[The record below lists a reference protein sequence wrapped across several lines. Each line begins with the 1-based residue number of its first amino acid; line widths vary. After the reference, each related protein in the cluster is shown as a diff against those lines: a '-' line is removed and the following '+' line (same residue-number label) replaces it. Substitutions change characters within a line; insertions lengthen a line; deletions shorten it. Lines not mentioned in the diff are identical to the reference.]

1 MSKEEEICCSNCGII
16 CDQTLLLSCDHNLC
30 MNCAANNLVRNELPG
45 MNKIQYIICDICQQK
60 TEIDTNTS
68 KEVLSLGLNNLNKNN
83 EEIEKN
89 LDNINEY
96 EYNTFQENNQ
106 KLNLQN
112 SLMNSNNNNDFESP
126 VNIVYFNTNNNNL
139 NNLSSKY
146 DITDIKNNINRS
158 NICQDHGEPITYL
171 CLDCMSKCICS
182 ECVVHGIHRNHEVL
196 NIKKA
201 YPLIYNKTQEIGN
214 HINTKIKEL
223 FITQKNIE
231 QKKKEIGNLNNKCRI
246 DIRQAFDELRSLL
259 NKKEKE
265 IMDKTENTLN
275 DINNNNNL
283 YNLSSKYDITDIK
296 YNLQKNN
303 ICQTHGEPITYLC
316 LDCMSKCICSEC
328 VVHGIHRNHE
338 VLNIKKAYPLIYN
351 KTQEIGNHINSR
363 IKELNITQ
371 KNIEQKKKE
380 INTLNNKCRIDI
392 RQAFDELRNL
402 LNKKEKEILEKAENS
417 LNDNINELDTYNH
430 IIQSK
435 ILLLNK
441 LNETVNV
448 YLMRKDELNLINF
461 YTENKNKILAQTE
474 LNEINNINNLNLQ
487 EMSNLKID
495 IDKNS
500 FDAMISAINTLNFE
514 INSFKGIDIGNKY
527 NLGKFTANRN
537 LYGNNSLKDE
547 NENLKEEINKN
558 KKNLKNKS
566 KK

>member
-83 EEIEKN
+83 EEVEKN
-89 LDNINEY
+89 FDNINEY

-275 DINNNNNL
+275 D
-283 YNLSSKYDITDIK
+283 
-296 YNLQKNN
+296 
-303 ICQTHGEPITYLC
+303 
-316 LDCMSKCICSEC
+316 
-328 VVHGIHRNHE
+328 
-338 VLNIKKAYPLIYN
+338 
-351 KTQEIGNHINSR
+351 
-363 IKELNITQ
+363 
-371 KNIEQKKKE
+371 
-380 INTLNNKCRIDI
+380 
-392 RQAFDELRNL
+392 
-402 LNKKEKEILEKAENS
+402 
-417 LNDNINELDTYNH
+417 NINELNTYNH

-435 ILLLNK
+435 LILLNK
-441 LNETVNV
+441 LIETVNV
-448 YLMRKDELNLINF
+448 YLMRKNELNLINF

-474 LNEINNINNLNLQ
+474 LNEIENINNLNLE
-487 EMSNLKID
+487 EMSNLKIN
-495 IDKNS
+495 IDKSS

-514 INSFKGIDIGNKY
+514 IDTLRGTH
-527 NLGKFTANRN
+527 NLGKFTAKRN
-537 LYGNNSLKDE
+537 LYGNNSLKENFDNLIDE
-547 NENLKEEINKN
+547 KENIKEKKETKKKN
-558 KKNLKNKS
+558 KK
-566 KK
+566 

>member
-83 EEIEKN
+83 EEVEKNLKN

-106 KLNLQN
+106 KLDLQN

-275 DINNNNNL
+275 D
-283 YNLSSKYDITDIK
+283 
-296 YNLQKNN
+296 
-303 ICQTHGEPITYLC
+303 
-316 LDCMSKCICSEC
+316 
-328 VVHGIHRNHE
+328 
-338 VLNIKKAYPLIYN
+338 
-351 KTQEIGNHINSR
+351 
-363 IKELNITQ
+363 
-371 KNIEQKKKE
+371 
-380 INTLNNKCRIDI
+380 
-392 RQAFDELRNL
+392 
-402 LNKKEKEILEKAENS
+402 
-417 LNDNINELDTYNH
+417 NINELNTYNH

-441 LNETVNV
+441 LSETVNV
-448 YLMRKDELNLINF
+448 YLMRKNELSLINF
-461 YTENKNKILAQTE
+461 YTENKNKILSQTE
-474 LNEINNINNLNLQ
+474 FNEINDINELNL
-487 EMSNLKID
+487 EGMSNLKID
-495 IDKNS
+495 IDKCS

-514 INSFKGIDIGNKY
+514 INTFRGFDVKNRH
-527 NLGKFTANRN
+527 NLGKFTAKRN
-537 LYGNNSLKDE
+537 LYGNKSEQENFNNLKNE
-547 NENLKEEINKN
+547 NENKNEKEALKKKKN
-558 KKNLKNKS
+558 K
-566 KK
+566 

>member
-83 EEIEKN
+83 EEVEKN

-275 DINNNNNL
+275 D
-283 YNLSSKYDITDIK
+283 
-296 YNLQKNN
+296 
-303 ICQTHGEPITYLC
+303 
-316 LDCMSKCICSEC
+316 
-328 VVHGIHRNHE
+328 
-338 VLNIKKAYPLIYN
+338 
-351 KTQEIGNHINSR
+351 
-363 IKELNITQ
+363 
-371 KNIEQKKKE
+371 
-380 INTLNNKCRIDI
+380 
-392 RQAFDELRNL
+392 
-402 LNKKEKEILEKAENS
+402 
-417 LNDNINELDTYNH
+417 NINELNTYNH

-441 LNETVNV
+441 LSETVNV
-448 YLMRKDELNLINF
+448 YLMRKNELSLINF
-461 YTENKNKILAQTE
+461 YTENKNKILSQTE
-474 LNEINNINNLNLQ
+474 FNEINDINELNL
-487 EMSNLKID
+487 EGMSNLKID
-495 IDKNS
+495 IDKCS

-514 INSFKGIDIGNKY
+514 INTFKGFDVKNRH
-527 NLGKFTANRN
+527 NLGKFTAKRN
-537 LYGNNSLKDE
+537 LYGNKSEQENFNNLKNE
-547 NENLKEEINKN
+547 NENKNEKEALKKKKN
-558 KKNLKNKS
+558 K
-566 KK
+566 

>member
-83 EEIEKN
+83 EEVEKN
-89 LDNINEY
+89 FDNINEY

-126 VNIVYFNTNNNNL
+126 VNIVYFNTNNHNL

-275 DINNNNNL
+275 D
-283 YNLSSKYDITDIK
+283 
-296 YNLQKNN
+296 
-303 ICQTHGEPITYLC
+303 
-316 LDCMSKCICSEC
+316 
-328 VVHGIHRNHE
+328 
-338 VLNIKKAYPLIYN
+338 
-351 KTQEIGNHINSR
+351 
-363 IKELNITQ
+363 
-371 KNIEQKKKE
+371 
-380 INTLNNKCRIDI
+380 
-392 RQAFDELRNL
+392 
-402 LNKKEKEILEKAENS
+402 
-417 LNDNINELDTYNH
+417 NINELNTYNH

-441 LNETVNV
+441 LSETVNV
-448 YLMRKDELNLINF
+448 YLMRKNELSLINF
-461 YTENKNKILAQTE
+461 YTENKNKILSQTE
-474 LNEINNINNLNLQ
+474 FNEINDINELNL
-487 EMSNLKID
+487 EGMSNLKID
-495 IDKNS
+495 IDKCS

-514 INSFKGIDIGNKY
+514 INTFRGFDVKNRH
-527 NLGKFTANRN
+527 NLGKFTAKRN
-537 LYGNNSLKDE
+537 LYGNKSEQENFNNLKNE
-547 NENLKEEINKN
+547 NENKNEKEALKKKKN
-558 KKNLKNKS
+558 K
-566 KK
+566 

>member
-275 DINNNNNL
+275 D
-283 YNLSSKYDITDIK
+283 
-296 YNLQKNN
+296 
-303 ICQTHGEPITYLC
+303 
-316 LDCMSKCICSEC
+316 
-328 VVHGIHRNHE
+328 
-338 VLNIKKAYPLIYN
+338 
-351 KTQEIGNHINSR
+351 
-363 IKELNITQ
+363 
-371 KNIEQKKKE
+371 
-380 INTLNNKCRIDI
+380 
-392 RQAFDELRNL
+392 
-402 LNKKEKEILEKAENS
+402 
-417 LNDNINELDTYNH
+417 NINELNTYNH

-441 LNETVNV
+441 LSETVNV
-448 YLMRKDELNLINF
+448 YLMRKNELNLINF
-461 YTENKNKILAQTE
+461 YTENKNKILSQTE
-474 LNEINNINNLNLQ
+474 FNEINDINELNL
-487 EMSNLKID
+487 EGMSNLKID
-495 IDKNS
+495 IDKCS

-514 INSFKGIDIGNKY
+514 INTFRGFDVKNRH
-527 NLGKFTANRN
+527 NLGKFTAKRN
-537 LYGNNSLKDE
+537 LYGNKSEQENFNNLKNE
-547 NENLKEEINKN
+547 NENKNEKEALKKKKN
-558 KKNLKNKS
+558 K
-566 KK
+566 

>member
-83 EEIEKN
+83 EEVEKN
-89 LDNINEY
+89 FDNINEY

-275 DINNNNNL
+275 D
-283 YNLSSKYDITDIK
+283 
-296 YNLQKNN
+296 
-303 ICQTHGEPITYLC
+303 
-316 LDCMSKCICSEC
+316 
-328 VVHGIHRNHE
+328 
-338 VLNIKKAYPLIYN
+338 
-351 KTQEIGNHINSR
+351 
-363 IKELNITQ
+363 
-371 KNIEQKKKE
+371 
-380 INTLNNKCRIDI
+380 
-392 RQAFDELRNL
+392 
-402 LNKKEKEILEKAENS
+402 
-417 LNDNINELDTYNH
+417 NINELNTYNH

-441 LNETVNV
+441 LSETVNV
-448 YLMRKDELNLINF
+448 YLMRKNELSLINF
-461 YTENKNKILAQTE
+461 YTENKNKILSQTE
-474 LNEINNINNLNLQ
+474 FNEINDINELNL
-487 EMSNLKID
+487 EGMSNLKID
-495 IDKNS
+495 IDKCS

-514 INSFKGIDIGNKY
+514 INTFRGFDVKNRH
-527 NLGKFTANRN
+527 NLGKFTAKRN
-537 LYGNNSLKDE
+537 LYGNKSEQENFNNFKNEDE
-547 NENLKEEINKN
+547 NKNEKEALKKKKN
-558 KKNLKNKS
+558 K
-566 KK
+566 

>member
-83 EEIEKN
+83 EEVEKN
-89 LDNINEY
+89 FDNINEY

-275 DINNNNNL
+275 D
-283 YNLSSKYDITDIK
+283 
-296 YNLQKNN
+296 
-303 ICQTHGEPITYLC
+303 
-316 LDCMSKCICSEC
+316 
-328 VVHGIHRNHE
+328 
-338 VLNIKKAYPLIYN
+338 
-351 KTQEIGNHINSR
+351 
-363 IKELNITQ
+363 
-371 KNIEQKKKE
+371 
-380 INTLNNKCRIDI
+380 
-392 RQAFDELRNL
+392 
-402 LNKKEKEILEKAENS
+402 
-417 LNDNINELDTYNH
+417 NINELNTYNH

-441 LNETVNV
+441 LSETVNV
-448 YLMRKDELNLINF
+448 YLMRKNELSLINF
-461 YTENKNKILAQTE
+461 YTENKNKILSQTE
-474 LNEINNINNLNLQ
+474 FNEINDINELNL
-487 EMSNLKID
+487 EGMSNLKID
-495 IDKNS
+495 IDKCS

-514 INSFKGIDIGNKY
+514 INTFRGFDIKNRH
-527 NLGKFTANRN
+527 NLGKFTAKRN
-537 LYGNNSLKDE
+537 LYGNKSEQENFNNLKNE
-547 NENLKEEINKN
+547 NENKNEKEALKKKKN
-558 KKNLKNKS
+558 K
-566 KK
+566 

>member
-1 MSKEEEICCSNCGII
+1 MSNEEDISCSNCGIK
-16 CDQTLLLSCDHNLC
+16 CEQTLLLSCDHNLC
-30 MNCAANNLVRNELPG
+30 MNCAASNLVKNELPG
-45 MNKIQYIICDICQQK
+45 MNKTQYIICDICKQK

-68 KEVLSLGLNNLNKNN
+68 KEVLSLGLNGLNKNKIDF
-83 EEIEKN
+83 EENLNYKIEGN
-89 LDNINEY
+89 N
-96 EYNTFQENNQ
+96 NTFKEYA
-106 KLNLQN
+106 QN
-112 SLMNSNNNNDFESP
+112 SLMDSNNYNYNYNYTSP
-126 VNIVYFNTNNNNL
+126 VN
-139 NNLSSKY
+139 
-146 DITDIKNNINRS
+146 
-158 NICQDHGEPITYL
+158 
-171 CLDCMSKCICS
+171 LD
-182 ECVVHGIHRNHEVL
+182 
-196 NIKKA
+196 
-201 YPLIYNKTQEIGN
+201 Y
-214 HINTKIKEL
+214 
-223 FITQKNIE
+223 
-231 QKKKEIGNLNNKCRI
+231 
-246 DIRQAFDELRSLL
+246 
-259 NKKEKE
+259 
-265 IMDKTENTLN
+265 LN
-275 DINNNNNL
+275 DMNNNNNL
-283 YNLSSKYDITDIK
+283 YNISSKYDITDIK

-417 LNDNINELDTYNH
+417 LNDNINELETYNH

-558 KKNLKNKS
+558 KTNLKNKN

>member
-83 EEIEKN
+83 EEVEKN
-89 LDNINEY
+89 FDNINEY

-231 QKKKEIGNLNNKCRI
+231 QKKKEVGNLNNKCRI

-275 DINNNNNL
+275 D
-283 YNLSSKYDITDIK
+283 
-296 YNLQKNN
+296 
-303 ICQTHGEPITYLC
+303 
-316 LDCMSKCICSEC
+316 
-328 VVHGIHRNHE
+328 
-338 VLNIKKAYPLIYN
+338 
-351 KTQEIGNHINSR
+351 
-363 IKELNITQ
+363 
-371 KNIEQKKKE
+371 
-380 INTLNNKCRIDI
+380 
-392 RQAFDELRNL
+392 
-402 LNKKEKEILEKAENS
+402 
-417 LNDNINELDTYNH
+417 NINELNTYNH

-441 LNETVNV
+441 LSETVNV
-448 YLMRKDELNLINF
+448 YLMRKNELSLINF
-461 YTENKNKILAQTE
+461 YTENKNKILSQTE
-474 LNEINNINNLNLQ
+474 FNEINDINELNL
-487 EMSNLKID
+487 EGMSNLKID
-495 IDKNS
+495 IDKCS

-514 INSFKGIDIGNKY
+514 INTFRGFDVKNRH
-527 NLGKFTANRN
+527 NLGKFTAKRN
-537 LYGNNSLKDE
+537 LYGNKSEQENFNNLKNE
-547 NENLKEEINKN
+547 NENKNEKEALKKKKN
-558 KKNLKNKS
+558 K
-566 KK
+566 

>member
-83 EEIEKN
+83 EEVEKN
-89 LDNINEY
+89 FDNINEY

-106 KLNLQN
+106 KLDLQN

-275 DINNNNNL
+275 D
-283 YNLSSKYDITDIK
+283 
-296 YNLQKNN
+296 
-303 ICQTHGEPITYLC
+303 
-316 LDCMSKCICSEC
+316 
-328 VVHGIHRNHE
+328 
-338 VLNIKKAYPLIYN
+338 
-351 KTQEIGNHINSR
+351 
-363 IKELNITQ
+363 
-371 KNIEQKKKE
+371 
-380 INTLNNKCRIDI
+380 
-392 RQAFDELRNL
+392 
-402 LNKKEKEILEKAENS
+402 
-417 LNDNINELDTYNH
+417 NINELNTYNH

-441 LNETVNV
+441 LSETVNV
-448 YLMRKDELNLINF
+448 YLMRKNELSLINF
-461 YTENKNKILAQTE
+461 YTENKNKILSQTE
-474 LNEINNINNLNLQ
+474 FNEINDINELNL
-487 EMSNLKID
+487 EGMSNLKID
-495 IDKNS
+495 IDKCS

-514 INSFKGIDIGNKY
+514 INTFRGFDVKNRH
-527 NLGKFTANRN
+527 NLGKFTAKRN
-537 LYGNNSLKDE
+537 LYGNKSEQENFNNLKNE
-547 NENLKEEINKN
+547 NENKNEKEALKKKKN
-558 KKNLKNKS
+558 K
-566 KK
+566 

>member
-68 KEVLSLGLNNLNKNN
+68 KEVLSLGLNNLKKNN
-83 EEIEKN
+83 EEVEKN

-96 EYNTFQENNQ
+96 EYNTFQEINQ

-275 DINNNNNL
+275 D
-283 YNLSSKYDITDIK
+283 
-296 YNLQKNN
+296 
-303 ICQTHGEPITYLC
+303 
-316 LDCMSKCICSEC
+316 
-328 VVHGIHRNHE
+328 
-338 VLNIKKAYPLIYN
+338 
-351 KTQEIGNHINSR
+351 
-363 IKELNITQ
+363 
-371 KNIEQKKKE
+371 
-380 INTLNNKCRIDI
+380 
-392 RQAFDELRNL
+392 
-402 LNKKEKEILEKAENS
+402 
-417 LNDNINELDTYNH
+417 NINELNTYNH

-441 LNETVNV
+441 LSETVNV
-448 YLMRKDELNLINF
+448 YLMRKNELSLINF
-461 YTENKNKILAQTE
+461 YTENKNKILSQTE
-474 LNEINNINNLNLQ
+474 FNEINDINELNL
-487 EMSNLKID
+487 EGMSNLKID
-495 IDKNS
+495 IDKCS

-514 INSFKGIDIGNKY
+514 INTFRGFDVKNRH
-527 NLGKFTANRN
+527 NLGKFTAKRN
-537 LYGNNSLKDE
+537 LYGNKSEQENFNNLKNE
-547 NENLKEEINKN
+547 NENKIEKEALKKKKN
-558 KKNLKNKS
+558 K
-566 KK
+566 

>member
-83 EEIEKN
+83 EEVEKN
-89 LDNINEY
+89 FDNINEY

-139 NNLSSKY
+139 DNLSSKY

-275 DINNNNNL
+275 D
-283 YNLSSKYDITDIK
+283 
-296 YNLQKNN
+296 
-303 ICQTHGEPITYLC
+303 
-316 LDCMSKCICSEC
+316 
-328 VVHGIHRNHE
+328 
-338 VLNIKKAYPLIYN
+338 
-351 KTQEIGNHINSR
+351 
-363 IKELNITQ
+363 
-371 KNIEQKKKE
+371 
-380 INTLNNKCRIDI
+380 
-392 RQAFDELRNL
+392 
-402 LNKKEKEILEKAENS
+402 
-417 LNDNINELDTYNH
+417 NINELNTYNH

-441 LNETVNV
+441 LSETVNV
-448 YLMRKDELNLINF
+448 YLMRKNELSLINF
-461 YTENKNKILAQTE
+461 YTENKNKILSQTE
-474 LNEINNINNLNLQ
+474 FNEINDINELNL
-487 EMSNLKID
+487 EGMSNLKID
-495 IDKNS
+495 IDKCS

-514 INSFKGIDIGNKY
+514 INTFKGFDVKNRH
-527 NLGKFTANRN
+527 NLGKFTAKRN
-537 LYGNNSLKDE
+537 LYGNKSEQENFNNLKNE
-547 NENLKEEINKN
+547 NENKNEKEALKKKKN
-558 KKNLKNKS
+558 K
-566 KK
+566 

>member
-83 EEIEKN
+83 EEVEKN
-89 LDNINEY
+89 FDNINEY

-275 DINNNNNL
+275 D
-283 YNLSSKYDITDIK
+283 
-296 YNLQKNN
+296 
-303 ICQTHGEPITYLC
+303 
-316 LDCMSKCICSEC
+316 
-328 VVHGIHRNHE
+328 
-338 VLNIKKAYPLIYN
+338 
-351 KTQEIGNHINSR
+351 
-363 IKELNITQ
+363 
-371 KNIEQKKKE
+371 
-380 INTLNNKCRIDI
+380 
-392 RQAFDELRNL
+392 
-402 LNKKEKEILEKAENS
+402 
-417 LNDNINELDTYNH
+417 NINELNTYNH

-441 LNETVNV
+441 LSEKVNV
-448 YLMRKDELNLINF
+448 YLMRKNELSLINF
-461 YTENKNKILAQTE
+461 YTENKNKILSQTE
-474 LNEINNINNLNLQ
+474 FNEINDINELNL
-487 EMSNLKID
+487 EGMSNLKID
-495 IDKNS
+495 IDKCS

-514 INSFKGIDIGNKY
+514 INTFRGFDVKNRH
-527 NLGKFTANRN
+527 NLGKFTAKRN
-537 LYGNNSLKDE
+537 LYGNKSEQENFNNLKNE
-547 NENLKEEINKN
+547 NENKNEKEALKKKKN
-558 KKNLKNKS
+558 K
-566 KK
+566 